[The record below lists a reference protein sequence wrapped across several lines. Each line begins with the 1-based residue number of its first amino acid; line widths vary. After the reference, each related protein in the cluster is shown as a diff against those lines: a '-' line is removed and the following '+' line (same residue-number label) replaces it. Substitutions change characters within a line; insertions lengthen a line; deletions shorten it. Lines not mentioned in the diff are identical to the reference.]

1 MGSKMSRCFI
11 LPFRTISF
19 IALLVLLASATS
31 YSQNESAGDHVPDE
45 IIIKFKPDTPEEIR
59 GQIIDMHN
67 CSVADI
73 CTDADLRLLKIPES
87 ETPENMIELY
97 SNHEEIEYAEKNY
110 YVRLMLVPNDEL
122 FPLQWNFYNDVYGG
136 IQIEAAWDI
145 QTGDPNVII
154 AVIDSGVAYE
164 NFGIYRQAPDLART
178 HFVPG
183 YDFVNNDSHP
193 NDDNGHGTHVT
204 GVIAQSTN
212 NGIGCAG
219 VAFNCSIMPVK
230 VMDSSGSGTT
240 FTITRG
246 IYFAAANGAKV
257 FNMSL
262 GTNSNSQTMRDAIA
276 YAYSRGVIIV
286 CAAGNDFEEGNPTTY
301 PAAYDDYVIAVG
313 ATRFDQTRSFFS
325 NTGSYLD
332 ITAPGGDLNVDQNGD
347 GEPDGILQQTFSD
360 NPANFGYY
368 FAEGTSSATPH
379 VSGAAALL
387 VSNGLTDPNMI
398 WEALEQSAVDVGTPG
413 WDEEYGWGI
422 LNVWAALNYAF
433 VGDLNH
439 DKLVTFVDLVLF
451 ADQWLSRT
459 RPASAADFNHDGIV
473 NFLDY
478 ALLVQDWVK

>member
-1 MGSKMSRCFI
+1 MSRYFI
-11 LPFRTISF
+11 PSLRAASF
-19 IALLVLLASATS
+19 IVLIVLLACAVS
-31 YSQNESAGDHVPDE
+31 YSQNEAANDHVPDE
-45 IIIKFKPDTPEEIR
+45 IIVKFKAETPEEVR
-59 GQIIDMHN
+59 SRIIDIHN
-67 CSVADI
+67 CSVADR
-73 CTDADLRLLKIPES
+73 CEDADLHLLKIPES
-87 ETPENMIELY
+87 ETPESMIEQY
-97 SNHEEIEYAEKNY
+97 SNHKEIEYAEKNH
-110 YVRLMLVPNDEL
+110 YVRLMMVPNDQL
-122 FPLQWNFYNDVYGG
+122 FPFQWNFYNKVNGG
-136 IQIEAAWDI
+136 IHIEAAWDI

-164 NFGIYRQAPDLART
+164 NYGIYRQAPDLAQT

-240 FTITRG
+240 FTIARG

-262 GTNSNSQTMRDAIA
+262 GTTSSSQTIRDAVA
-276 YAYSRGVIIV
+276 YAYSLGVIIV
-286 CAAGNDFEEGNPTTY
+286 CAAGNDYQNGNPPSY

-332 ITAPGGDLNVDQNGD
+332 IAAPGGDLSVDQNND
-347 GEPDGILQQTFSD
+347 GEPDGILQQTFSGD
-360 NPANFGYY
+360 PSDFGYY

-398 WEALEQSAVDVGTPG
+398 LEALEQSAVDVGEPG

-433 VGDLNH
+433 VGDLDH
-439 DKLVTFVDLVLF
+439 DKLVTFVDLGLF
-451 ADQWLSRT
+451 AKQWLMQDET
-459 RPASAADFNHDGIV
+459 TLAADFNHDGIV
-473 NFLDY
+473 NFTDY
-478 ALLVQDWVK
+478 ALLVRDWIK